1 MRLTT
6 YQEVE
11 AKVRLD
17 LDLQDEDN
25 FVQNDEFAG
34 YANEAIDIAEAEI
47 LKLSEDYFLTPA
59 NLTLVAGTS
68 DYALPTNI
76 YAQKIRSLIYKNGP
90 KIYPVKRI
98 RDPEL
103 FYKREE
109 LNYYSTSETEYG
121 YMLLN
126 AVEQEQAKI
135 SLSPIPQE
143 SGQYLRLWY
152 IRNAQR
158 IPLTTDSGAP
168 TRATQL
174 ATVIDIPEWVGFVIQ
189 YMKWRA
195 MLKEMSPFAKTAEA
209 TMLELK
215 KNMVETLSNRVVDND
230 DTIPPAIDFYVE
242 HN

>member
-1 MRLTT
+1 LRLVT
-6 YQEVE
+6 YQELE

-34 YANEAIDIAEAEI
+34 YANEAIDLAEAEI
-47 LKLSEDYFLTPA
+47 LKLHEDYLLTP
-59 NLTLVAGTS
+59 VSMSIVSGTT
-68 DYALPTNI
+68 DYVLPTNI
-76 YAQKIRSLIYKNGP
+76 YAQKIRSLIYTNGP

-109 LNYYSTSETEYG
+109 INYYSTSETEYG

-126 AVEQEQAKI
+126 AVEPEQAKI
-135 SLSPIPQE
+135 SLSPVPQE
-143 SGQYLRLWY
+143 SGPYLRLWY

-158 IPLTTDSGAP
+158 IPLTTDSGSP

-174 ATVIDIPEWVGFVIQ
+174 ATILDIPEWSNFVSQ

-195 MLKEMSPFAKTAEA
+195 MSKEMNPLTDKAEA
-209 TMLELK
+209 AMIELK
-215 KNMVETLSNRVVDND
+215 KNMIETLTNRVVDND
-230 DTIPPAIDFYVE
+230 DTIPPSLDFYYD

>member
-1 MRLTT
+1 MRLVT
-6 YQEVE
+6 YQELE

-34 YANEAIDIAEAEI
+34 YANEAIDLAEAEI
-47 LKLSEDYFLTPA
+47 LKLHEDYLLTPA
-59 NLTLVAGTS
+59 QITLISGTS
-68 DYALPTNI
+68 DYALPSDI
-76 YAQKIRSLIYKNGP
+76 YAQKIRSLIYTNGP

-109 LNYYSTSETEYG
+109 INYYSTSETEYG

-126 AVEQEQAKI
+126 AVEEQQAKI

-143 SGQYLRLWY
+143 NGQYLRLWY
-152 IRNAQR
+152 IRNAKR
-158 IPLTTDSGAP
+158 IPLTTDSGSP
-168 TRATQL
+168 SRATQL
-174 ATVIDIPEWVGFVIQ
+174 AAVIDIPEWSNFISQ

-195 MLKEMSPFAKTAEA
+195 MDKELNPKAPEAKEA
-209 TMLELK
+209 MLELK

-230 DTIPPAIDFYVE
+230 DTIPPALDFYYD